1 MTTANLKTDASAAH
15 AATERSAA
23 PAPASSPPA
32 GSSAARPAPSTVAKK
47 IGPVILD
54 VKNISLRFGGVKA
67 LTDISF
73 NVREHEIRS
82 IIGPNGAGKSSML
95 NCINGVYTPSEGS
108 ITFRGQT
115 FDHMNSRQVAE
126 MGVART
132 FQNLALFK
140 GMSVIDNIMTGRNL
154 KIKSNLFL
162 QALRIGPAE
171 REEIRHREF
180 VEGIIDF
187 LEIQAF
193 RKTPVGQLPYGLQ
206 KRVDLGRALAME
218 PQVLLLDEPMA
229 GMNVEEKQDMCRFI
243 LDVNEEFG
251 TTIVLIE
258 HDMGVVMDIS
268 DRVVVLDYGKKIGD
282 GEPEEVRNNKVVIS
296 AYLGTSH

>member
-1 MTTANLKTDASAAH
+1 MTDAVLEHSGST
-15 AATERSAA
+15 ATPAAA
-23 PAPASSPPA
+23 PSDSSHPIA
-32 GSSAARPAPSTVAKK
+32 QEKSSAMSEKK
-47 IGPVILD
+47 IGDVILD
-54 VKNISLRFGGVKA
+54 IQNISLRFGGVKA

-115 FDHMNSRQVAE
+115 FAHMNSRHVAE

-154 KIKSNLFL
+154 KMKCNLL
-162 QALRIGPAE
+162 QQAFHLGPAR
-171 REEIRHREF
+171 REELAHREF
-180 VEGIIDF
+180 VENIIDF
-187 LEIQAF
+187 LEIQAY

-243 LDVNEEFG
+243 LDVNDEFG

-282 GEPEEVRNNKVVIS
+282 GIPDDVRNNEDVIR
-296 AYLGTSH
+296 AYLGTTD

>member
-1 MTTANLKTDASAAH
+1 MAIDGSARTAG
-15 AATERSAA
+15 E
-23 PAPASSPPA
+23 
-32 GSSAARPAPSTVAKK
+32 
-47 IGPVILD
+47 VILD
-54 VKNISLRFGGVKA
+54 VRNISLAFGGVKA

-73 NVREHEIRS
+73 DVREHEIRA

-95 NCINGVYTPSEGS
+95 NCINGVYTPQQGS

-115 FDHMNSRQVAE
+115 FSHMNSRQVAE

-140 GMSVIDNIMTGRNL
+140 GMNVIDNLMTGRNL
-154 KIKSNLFL
+154 KMRTNLIQ
-162 QALRIGPAE
+162 QALRLPFGWGAAE
-171 REEIRHREF
+171 REEVAHREF
-180 VEGIIDF
+180 VEHIIDF
-187 LEIQAF
+187 LEIQPY
-193 RKTPVGQLPYGLQ
+193 RKTPVGRLPYGLQ

-229 GMNVEEKQDMCRFI
+229 GMNVEEKQDMCRFV

-282 GEPEEVRNNKVVIS
+282 GTPDEVRTNEDVIS

>member
-1 MTTANLKTDASAAH
+1 MS
-15 AATERSAA
+15 
-23 PAPASSPPA
+23 
-32 GSSAARPAPSTVAKK
+32 KK
-47 IGPVILD
+47 IGDVILD

-73 NVREHEIRS
+73 NVREHEIRA

-95 NCINGVYTPSEGS
+95 NCINGVYTPQEGTV
-108 ITFRGQT
+108 TFRGQT
-115 FDHMNSRQVAE
+115 FHHLEPFEVAA
-126 MGVART
+126 MGIART

-140 GMSVIDNIMTGRNL
+140 GMSVLDNIMTGRNL
-154 KIKSNLFL
+154 RIKSNLL
-162 QALRIGPAE
+162 MQALRIGPAE
-171 REEIRHREF
+171 REEIAHREH
-180 VEGIIDF
+180 VERIIDF
-187 LEIQAF
+187 LEIQAY

-206 KRVDLGRALAME
+206 KRVDLGRALALE

-243 LDVNEEFG
+243 LDVNDEFG
-251 TTIVLIE
+251 TTVVLIE

-282 GEPEEVRNNKVVIS
+282 GSPDEVRNNEEVIR

>member
-1 MTTANLKTDASAAH
+1 MS
-15 AATERSAA
+15 
-23 PAPASSPPA
+23 
-32 GSSAARPAPSTVAKK
+32 KK
-47 IGPVILD
+47 IGDVILD
-54 VKNISLRFGGVKA
+54 IQNISLRFGGVKA

-73 NVREHEIRS
+73 NVKEHEIRS

-115 FDHMNSRQVAE
+115 FAHMNSRQVAE

-154 KIKSNLFL
+154 KVKSNILM
-162 QALRIGPAE
+162 QALRIGPAQ
-171 REEIRHREF
+171 REEMQQREF
-180 VEGIIDF
+180 VEHIIDF
-187 LEIQAF
+187 LEIQAY

-243 LDVNEEFG
+243 LDVNDEFG

-282 GEPEEVRNNKVVIS
+282 GAPDEVRANEDVIR
-296 AYLGTSH
+296 AYLGAGH

>member
-1 MTTANLKTDASAAH
+1 MSM
-15 AATERSAA
+15 RSDI
-23 PAPASSPPA
+23 PPA
-32 GSSAARPAPSTVAKK
+32 QAMNTTQPNARA
-47 IGPVILD
+47 IGEVILE
-54 VKNISLRFGGVKA
+54 VRNISLRFGGVQA

-73 NVREHEIRS
+73 DVREHEVRS

-95 NCINGVYTPSEGS
+95 NCINGVYTPQEGT
-108 ITFRGQT
+108 ITLRGRALKG
-115 FDHMNSRQVAE
+115 MNSHQVAV
-126 MGVART
+126 MGIGRT

-140 GMSVIDNIMTGRNL
+140 GMSVLDNIMSGRNL
-154 KIKSNLFL
+154 KIKSNILL

-171 REEIRHREF
+171 REEMQHREA
-180 VEGIIDF
+180 VERIIDF
-187 LEIQAF
+187 LEIQAY

-243 LDVNEEFG
+243 LDVNDEFG

-282 GEPEEVRNNKVVIS
+282 GTPDAVRNNPDVIN
-296 AYLGTSH
+296 AYLGASH

>member
-1 MTTANLKTDASAAH
+1 M
-15 AATERSAA
+15 R
-23 PAPASSPPA
+23 
-32 GSSAARPAPSTVAKK
+32 K
-47 IGPVILD
+47 IGDVILD
-54 VKNISLRFGGVKA
+54 VHNISLAFGGVKA

-73 NVREHEIRS
+73 DVREHEIRA

-95 NCINGVYTPSEGS
+95 NCINGVYQPQTGT
-108 ITFRGQT
+108 IALRGQT
-115 FDHMNSRQVAE
+115 FKHMNSRQVAE

-140 GMSVIDNIMTGRNL
+140 GMSVLDNIMTGRNL
-154 KIKSNLFL
+154 KMKSNLFM
-162 QALRIGPAE
+162 QALRIGPAAH
-171 REEIRHREF
+171 EETEQRLF
-180 VEGIIDF
+180 VERIIDF
-187 LEIQAF
+187 LEIQPY
-193 RKTPVGQLPYGLQ
+193 RKTPVGRMPYGLQ

-229 GMNVEEKQDMCRFI
+229 GMNVEEKQDMSRFI
-243 LDVNEEFG
+243 LDVNDEFG

-282 GEPEEVRNNKVVIS
+282 GTPDEVRNNADVIS

>member
-1 MTTANLKTDASAAH
+1 MTH
-15 AATERSAA
+15 
-23 PAPASSPPA
+23 
-32 GSSAARPAPSTVAKK
+32 KK
-47 IGPVILD
+47 IGDVILD
-54 VKNISLRFGGVKA
+54 IKNISLRFGGVKA

-73 NVREHEIRS
+73 DVREHEIRA

-108 ITFRGQT
+108 ITFRGKT
-115 FDHMNSRQVAE
+115 FSHMNSRQVAE

-154 KIKSNLFL
+154 QIKSGILM
-162 QALRIGPAE
+162 QALRLGPAQ

-180 VEGIIDF
+180 VEHIIDF
-187 LEIQAF
+187 LEIQAY

-206 KRVDLGRALAME
+206 KRVDLGRALAMQ

-243 LDVNEEFG
+243 LDVNDEFG
-251 TTIVLIE
+251 STIVLIE

-282 GEPEEVRNNKVVIS
+282 GAPDEVRQNEDVIR

>member
-1 MTTANLKTDASAAH
+1 MST
-15 AATERSAA
+15 RS
-23 PAPASSPPA
+23 
-32 GSSAARPAPSTVAKK
+32 
-47 IGPVILD
+47 IGDVILE
-54 VKNISLRFGGVKA
+54 VQNISLAFGGVKA

-73 NVREHEIRS
+73 DVREHEIRA

-95 NCINGVYTPSEGS
+95 NCINGVYQPQQGR

-115 FDHMNSRQVAE
+115 FRHMNSRQVAE

-140 GMSVIDNIMTGRNL
+140 GMSVLDNIMTGRNL
-154 KIKSNLFL
+154 RMRSNILL
-162 QALRIGPAE
+162 QALHLGPA
-171 REEIRHREF
+171 RAEELRHREK
-180 VEGIIDF
+180 VEHIIDF
-187 LEIQAF
+187 LEIQAW

-229 GMNVEEKQDMCRFI
+229 GMNIEEKQDMCRFV
-243 LDVNEEFG
+243 LDVNDEFG

-282 GEPEEVRNNKVVIS
+282 GTPDEVRNNEDVIR
-296 AYLGTSH
+296 AYLGVEH

>member
-1 MTTANLKTDASAAH
+1 MNH
-15 AATERSAA
+15 
-23 PAPASSPPA
+23 
-32 GSSAARPAPSTVAKK
+32 KK
-47 IGPVILD
+47 IGDVVLD
-54 VKNISLRFGGVKA
+54 VNNISLRFGGVNA

-73 NVREHEIRS
+73 DVREHEIRS

-95 NCINGVYTPSEGS
+95 NCINGVYTPQQGS

-115 FDHMNSRQVAE
+115 FSHMNSRQVAE
-126 MGVART
+126 MGIGRT

-154 KIKSNLFL
+154 KIKSNILM

-171 REEIRHREF
+171 REEIAHREF
-180 VEGIIDF
+180 VEHIIDF
-187 LEIQAF
+187 LEIQAH

-229 GMNVEEKQDMCRFI
+229 GMNVEEKQDMCRFV
-243 LDVNEEFG
+243 LDVNDEFG

-282 GEPEEVRNNKVVIS
+282 GEPEAVRNNEDVIA

>member
-1 MTTANLKTDASAAH
+1 MSDK
-15 AATERSAA
+15 R
-23 PAPASSPPA
+23 
-32 GSSAARPAPSTVAKK
+32 
-47 IGPVILD
+47 IGDVILD
-54 VKNISLRFGGVKA
+54 VKNISLAFGGVKA

-73 NVREHEIRS
+73 DVREHEIRA

-95 NCINGVYTPSEGS
+95 NCINGVYTPQKGT
-108 ITFRGQT
+108 IAFRGQT
-115 FDHMNSRQVAE
+115 FDHMDSRQVAE

-154 KIKSNLFL
+154 RIKSNILL

-171 REEIRHREF
+171 REEMQHRAY
-180 VEGIIDF
+180 VEHIIDF
-187 LEIQAF
+187 LEIQAY

-206 KRVDLGRALAME
+206 KRVDLGRALALE
-218 PQVLLLDEPMA
+218 PKVLLLDEPMA

-243 LDVNEEFG
+243 LDVNDEFG
-251 TTIVLIE
+251 TTVVLIE
-258 HDMGVVMDIS
+258 HDMSVVMDIS

-282 GEPEEVRNNKVVIS
+282 GTPEEVRNNPEVIS

>member
-1 MTTANLKTDASAAH
+1 MSM
-15 AATERSAA
+15 RSDI
-23 PAPASSPPA
+23 PPA
-32 GSSAARPAPSTVAKK
+32 QAMNTTQPNARA
-47 IGPVILD
+47 IGEVILE
-54 VKNISLRFGGVKA
+54 VRNISLRFGGVQA

-73 NVREHEIRS
+73 DVREHEVRS

-95 NCINGVYTPSEGS
+95 NCINGVYTPQEGT
-108 ITFRGQT
+108 ITLRGRA
-115 FDHMNSRQVAE
+115 FKGMNSHQVAV
-126 MGVART
+126 MGIGRT

-140 GMSVIDNIMTGRNL
+140 GMSVLDNIMSGRNL
-154 KIKSNLFL
+154 KIKSNILL

-171 REEIRHREF
+171 REEMQHREA
-180 VEGIIDF
+180 VERIIDF
-187 LEIQAF
+187 LEIQAY

-243 LDVNEEFG
+243 LDVNDEFG

-282 GEPEEVRNNKVVIS
+282 GTPDAVRNNPDVIN
-296 AYLGTSH
+296 AYLGASH

>member
-1 MTTANLKTDASAAH
+1 MTH
-15 AATERSAA
+15 
-23 PAPASSPPA
+23 
-32 GSSAARPAPSTVAKK
+32 KK
-47 IGPVILD
+47 IGDVILD
-54 VKNISLRFGGVKA
+54 IKNISLRFGGVKA

-73 NVREHEIRS
+73 DVREHEIRS

-108 ITFRGQT
+108 ITFRGKT
-115 FDHMNSRQVAE
+115 FSHMNSRQVAE

-154 KIKSNLFL
+154 QIKSGILM
-162 QALRIGPAE
+162 QALRLGPAQ

-180 VEGIIDF
+180 VEHIIDF
-187 LEIQAF
+187 LEIQAY

-206 KRVDLGRALAME
+206 KRVDLGRALAMQ

-243 LDVNEEFG
+243 LDVNDEFG
-251 TTIVLIE
+251 STIVLIE

-268 DRVVVLDYGKKIGD
+268 DRVVVLDYGKKIGEGAPD
-282 GEPEEVRNNKVVIS
+282 EVRQNEDVIR
-296 AYLGTSH
+296 AYLGTGH